1 MSTYEPYNVALPKW
15 KLIKKLWTEKFLESG
30 SKFQDFQFLVEWK
43 IRRRLMRER
52 QTDRQADRQTQ
63 TDRQTDRQTEE
74 RESNHGEKNY
84 IF

>member
-1 MSTYEPYNVALPKW
+1 M
-15 KLIKKLWTEKFLESG
+15 IREKVLESG

-43 IRRRLMRER
+43 IRRRLERER
-52 QTDRQADRQTQ
+52 ERE
-63 TDRQTDRQTEE
+63 TDRQTDRQTDK

>member
-1 MSTYEPYNVALPKW
+1 M
-15 KLIKKLWTEKFLESG
+15 IGEKFLESG

-43 IRRRLMRER
+43 IRRRLER
-52 QTDRQADRQTQ
+52 
-63 TDRQTDRQTEE
+63 DRQTDRQTDK